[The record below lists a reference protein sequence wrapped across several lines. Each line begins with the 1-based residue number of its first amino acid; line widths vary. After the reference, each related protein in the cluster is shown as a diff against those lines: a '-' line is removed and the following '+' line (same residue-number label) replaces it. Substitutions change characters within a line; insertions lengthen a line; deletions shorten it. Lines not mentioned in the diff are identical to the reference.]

1 MVLSTIHAAG
11 RRTQALSGLE
21 QAAAEA
27 DGGYTWGGM
36 QSTLTTRLR
45 LVPLAREELAALLT
59 SDRIA
64 VQIAGAAIDPQLI
77 DPAVERAIRMKL
89 EKMKHAPIEEHA
101 WLTYWLV
108 VLRSEDRGIGL
119 LGFKGPPNEDG
130 DVEIGYGIAPEYR
143 CRGLTTEAASCLI
156 EWAFS
161 DPRCL
166 GVTAIGVR
174 SGNAA
179 SERVLAKLGMRLIR
193 RDESGADWRVDADG
207 FSDRAG

>member
-1 MVLSTIHAAG
+1 
-11 RRTQALSGLE
+11 
-21 QAAAEA
+21 
-27 DGGYTWGGM
+27 M
-36 QSTLTTRLR
+36 QSLLTPRVR
-45 LVPLAREELAALLT
+45 LVPLAQTELAVLLA
-59 SDRIA
+59 SDRISRR
-64 VQIAGAAIDPQLI
+64 IAGAALDPQLI

-89 EKMKHAPIEEHA
+89 EKMRHAPIEEHP

-119 LGFKGPPNEDG
+119 LGFKGLPNEGG

-156 EWAFS
+156 EWALS

-166 GVTAIGVR
+166 GVTAVGVR
-174 SGNAA
+174 SGNEA
-179 SERVLAKLGMRLIR
+179 SERVLAKLGMRLVR
-193 RDESGADWRVDADG
+193 RDESRTDWRVDADG